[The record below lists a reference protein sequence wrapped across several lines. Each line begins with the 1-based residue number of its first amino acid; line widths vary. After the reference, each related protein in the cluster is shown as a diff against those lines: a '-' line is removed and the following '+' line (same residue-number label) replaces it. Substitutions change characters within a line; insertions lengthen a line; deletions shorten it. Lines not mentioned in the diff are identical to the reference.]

1 MGKGKTVQLKTICTG
16 VEAEVLESER
26 PGVPVMARLHSNNVT
41 VGKAFN
47 LPSFNL
53 LKVMTSEF
61 PGVLRIQ

>member
-16 VEAEVLESER
+16 DEAEVLESER
-26 PGVPVMARLHSNNVT
+26 PGVSVMAPLHSNNVT
-41 VGKAFN
+41 VRKALN